1 MVGNDHGNDHSGGSL
16 AEQLRAQMRA
26 LVGAFATTRG
36 RQIAL
41 TLAASDPESE
51 MTRAFRNRVILSS
64 RERGRELIDEAVRA
78 GVIKPPVDPEVL
90 LDMLYAPSSIA
101 FCSGTCHSVRA
112 LPTAWSTLRSFWSRR
127 PARQGTGVAI
137 PALPT
142 LKRGRHFTRIR
153 RS

>member
-90 LDMLYAPSSIA
+90 LDMLYAPVFYRLLLGHLPLGPGFADSLVNA
-101 FCSGTCHSVRA
+101 ALVLVETPGKAGDRSGDPRASHSE
-112 LPTAWSTLRSFWSRR
+112 
-127 PARQGTGVAI
+127 
-137 PALPT
+137 
-142 LKRGRHFTRIR
+142 TR
-153 RS
+153 